1 VFLIVEIYPLIFY
14 STVLGICSLF
24 GIISSILSIEYIQN
38 LPNDIFN
45 LIILLILAVISFG
58 ISHYIIEE
66 ERKSTYSDIE
76 DTKLICYYRQKSVIS

>member
-38 LPNDIFN
+38 LPNDIFK

-58 ISHYIIEE
+58 ISNYIIEE